1 MTLIKSIIA
10 HWTVVMTQQPQGSFG
25 MQGQNNNARVN
36 GNGRGQE
43 GPNGTNGTGSGDDS
57 EPSPEELD
65 AARTREITQKAV
77 SAIMLLL
84 LKWFKLSRESQSCCC
99 RDSITDVSYADILK
113 FEYLAQLLL
122 DCNYMPLVLKLFLHQ
137 DVQQVIESRAD
148 RIENR

>member
-25 MQGQNNNARVN
+25 MQGQNNGRLN
-36 GNGRGQE
+36 GNGRGQD
-43 GPNGTNGTGSGDDS
+43 GSNGTNGAGSGDDS
-57 EPSPEELD
+57 DPSPEELD

-84 LKWFKLSRESQSCCC
+84 LKWFKLSRELHGFCCKVLVTNTIC
-99 RDSITDVSYADILK
+99 ADVLK

-137 DVQQVIESRAD
+137 DVQQVIESKAD